1 MIRCGGGV
9 LADALARSSLPV
21 GALVFVAKADVSD
34 EWRDVSAELSDA
46 FDLSKAAA
54 AESGPVV
61 YVVDGDDLLGRRGS
75 GGAMV
80 ACGLLSAARTLA
92 LETARSGVPVNVIA
106 TGEDTS
112 PDLVAF
118 WAEALC
124 RPGGVNGE
132 LVRLGSSHLGKA
144 LP

>member
-1 MIRCGGGV
+1 MIRCVDGV
-9 LADALARSSLPV
+9 LADALGKSSLPA
-21 GALVFVAKADVSD
+21 GTLVFVAKADLSD
-34 EWRDVSAELSDA
+34 EWSDVSGELSEA

-54 AESGPVV
+54 TEGGPVV
-61 YVVDGDDLLGRRGS
+61 FVVDGDDLLGRRGS
-75 GGAMV
+75 GRAMV

-106 TGEDTS
+106 TDDGTP

-118 WAEALC
+118 WGEALC
-124 RPGGVNGE
+124 RPGGLNGE
-132 LVRLGSSHLGKA
+132 LIRLGSNHLGKA